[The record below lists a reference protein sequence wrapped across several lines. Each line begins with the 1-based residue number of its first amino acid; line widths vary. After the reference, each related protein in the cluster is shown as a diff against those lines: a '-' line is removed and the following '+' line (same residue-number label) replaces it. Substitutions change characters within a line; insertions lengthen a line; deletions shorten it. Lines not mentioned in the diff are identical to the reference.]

1 MNGACLFPRARV
13 FPLVFL
19 IASIA
24 PVAAQ
29 GPPAGPAGQQPSGAA
44 AAQCNPEIDKAVAEL
59 VRASVDQL
67 KKDAALSAQ
76 RSNAAPAEAWWAVG
90 SVGALFVIAWT
101 IVSWRRERAREN
113 EAFLGASIKGVAVD
127 DKARIDEVERRIR
140 QLIDLVKEA
149 EKKTGGS
156 STIDTVLARLRE
168 VARSL
173 TRPTQS
179 GGTTS

>member
-1 MNGACLFPRARV
+1 MNGAYLFPRARV

-29 GPPAGPAGQQPSGAA
+29 GPPAGPAGQQPSGAP

-76 RSNAAPAEAWWAVG
+76 RSNAAPADAWWAVG

-101 IVSWRRERAREN
+101 IVSWRREKAREN
-113 EAFLGASIKGVAVD
+113 EASIKTRAVE
-127 DKARIDEVERRIR
+127 DKARIDLAESRITR
-140 QLIDLVKEA
+140 LIGLVRDP

-156 STIDTVLARLRE
+156 STIDAVLAGLLE
-168 VARSL
+168 VEHLL

-179 GGTTS
+179 GGTTP